1 MAILL
6 QFNEKLSYT
15 VQELQATTGME
26 MAYLKEMLIF
36 LIEKTKLLQSTDS
49 ADKLT
54 EMSKIELNENYHG

>member
-6 QFNEKLSYT
+6 QFNENLSYT
-15 VQELQATTGME
+15 VQELQANTGME
-26 MAYLKEMLIF
+26 MSYLKEMLVF
-36 LIEKTKLLQSTDS
+36 LIGKTKLLQSTDS